1 MTLFKLV
8 KLKLKTDDGT
18 CTCVDVRETR
28 YFVEKKTN
36 STIHVDKGSV
46 REKLKKW

>member
-1 MTLFKLV
+1 MILFKLV

-46 REKLKKW
+46 REKSEK